1 MTSVLHVH
9 VVGDA
14 KAGKSLAVKWMIH
27 MLEARNRK
35 TIEMREATDKQRN
48 AHHSMSEDEDEDAAW
63 QYLRSP
69 YHYCHCFE

>member
-1 MTSVLHVH
+1 MDLDNKNKVRLPLFDLWRDIRGSGGGAGSVTSVLHVH

-35 TIEMREATDKQRN
+35 TIEMR
-48 AHHSMSEDEDEDAAW
+48 
-63 QYLRSP
+63 
-69 YHYCHCFE
+69 